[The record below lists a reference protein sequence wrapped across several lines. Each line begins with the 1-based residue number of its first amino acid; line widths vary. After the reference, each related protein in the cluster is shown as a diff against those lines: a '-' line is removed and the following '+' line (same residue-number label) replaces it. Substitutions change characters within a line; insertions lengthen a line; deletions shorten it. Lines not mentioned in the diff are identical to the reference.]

1 MVNRI
6 SMKLF
11 LTFGFCL
18 ITVSGQETA
27 RAQPD
32 AFCEPNKMFYPC
44 KPCPKSCDKVEIPC
58 LKLCQPECYCKP
70 GYVLTSST
78 SNTCVPETQC
88 TSCGLNGKFDDC
100 NAHCQATCENYLQ
113 ANRACPMMCV
123 PGCVC
128 EQGYVKYN
136 NECIRPE
143 SCPKRGRFFNPLLIQ
158 LLAGRYNVTQ

>member
-44 KPCPKSCDKVEIPC
+44 KPCPKSCDNVEIPC

-88 TSCGLNGKFDDC
+88 TSCGPNGRFDDC
-100 NAHCQATCENYLQ
+100 NAHCQATCENYMQ

-143 SCPKRGRFFNPLLIQ
+143 SCPKRGRNFNPLLSK
-158 LLAGRYNVTQ
+158 LLAGRYTK